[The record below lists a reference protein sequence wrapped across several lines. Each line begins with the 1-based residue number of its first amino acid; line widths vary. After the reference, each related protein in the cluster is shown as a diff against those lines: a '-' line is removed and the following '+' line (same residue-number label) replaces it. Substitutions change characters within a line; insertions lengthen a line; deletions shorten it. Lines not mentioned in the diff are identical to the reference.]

1 LINTGEVASFIN
13 NIIVEMEKE
22 ERHNEIVE
30 EMVKMLA
37 ENDLYMKLEKYR

>member
-1 LINTGEVASFIN
+1 
-13 NIIVEMEKE
+13 MEKE

-37 ENDLYMKLEKYR
+37 ENDLYMKSEKYR

>member
-1 LINTGEVASFIN
+1 
-13 NIIVEMEKE
+13 MEKE

-37 ENDLYMKLEKYR
+37 ENDLYMKPEKYR

>member
-1 LINTGEVASFIN
+1 LINTGEVANFIN

-37 ENDLYMKLEKYR
+37 ENNLYMKPEKYR